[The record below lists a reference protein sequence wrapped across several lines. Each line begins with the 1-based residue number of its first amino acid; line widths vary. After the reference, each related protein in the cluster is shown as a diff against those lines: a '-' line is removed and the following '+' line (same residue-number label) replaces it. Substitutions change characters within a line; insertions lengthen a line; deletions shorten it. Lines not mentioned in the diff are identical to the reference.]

1 MIFET
6 SFLCLECGK
15 PYTSDNDNDD
25 NMYSFV
31 KTTNNVWCNVCSVKY
46 MQENLCTWSGN
57 EIIDNFIKEK
67 QSKTDRLKDFF
78 EWIPYNKFEN
88 IEKTEKGEF
97 YSGEWKDGY
106 LKSYNEKNHKICRHG
121 KLKVALKCLKNCK
134 NPDDILNEVYNSNN
148 CYYIYIILYLI

>member
-15 PYTSDNDNDD
+15 PYTSDNDNVD

-57 EIIDNFIKEK
+57 EIIDNFTKEK
-67 QSKTDRLKDFF
+67 QIVPRIF
-78 EWIPYNKFEN
+78 
-88 IEKTEKGEF
+88 
-97 YSGEWKDGY
+97 
-106 LKSYNEKNHKICRHG
+106 
-121 KLKVALKCLKNCK
+121 
-134 NPDDILNEVYNSNN
+134 LNR
-148 CYYIYIILYLI
+148 YLIISLKI